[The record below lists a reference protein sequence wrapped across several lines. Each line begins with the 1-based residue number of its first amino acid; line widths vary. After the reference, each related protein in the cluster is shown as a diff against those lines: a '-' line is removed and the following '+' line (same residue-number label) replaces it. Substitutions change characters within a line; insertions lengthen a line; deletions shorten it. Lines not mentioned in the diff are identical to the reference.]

1 MMTNIPLNAQA
12 GLAGHLGHLT
22 KEQEEALDKFK
33 ENLFKADLYTP
44 STATR
49 SAPHDDA
56 SLL

>member
-1 MMTNIPLNAQA
+1 MMTPLNAQA

-44 STATR
+44 STTTG
-49 SAPHDDA
+49 SASHDDA